1 MKTGFTG
8 KRYFEWL
15 GKHSGY
21 SFMPRLGKYYLWP
34 EYARKAFAMGSMQKN
49 RSKQCQQSATNSAR
63 PKAGSSSGVRHAT
76 LAISQ
81 TWKERLAV

>member
-21 SFMPRLGKYYLWP
+21 SFMPRRGKYYLWP

-49 RSKQCQQSATNSAR
+49 RSKQCRQ
-63 PKAGSSSGVRHAT
+63 
-76 LAISQ
+76 
-81 TWKERLAV
+81 